1 MSYRLNNTGQEVQT
15 VIDEMQSRTPHAT
28 KQKPG
33 FMGADDKTLIE
44 ALQEAV
50 IIINDL
56 LPTKA
61 PLDSPALT
69 GAPTAPR
76 PSENAQGTEIV
87 TAEWAKALVTACK
100 GVLPDVPVSVNN
112 MKEGV
117 LYYSHGDLYMPM
129 VDSTESFYYY
139 YHITTDGIWTVQKDG
154 ETETRTKIAINLN
167 DISGVLDGSDITV
180 AEMQVGKV
188 YLKEG
193 TLQIKNAPGSGGRF
207 AVTVFSP
214 DGIFSHVYVNGTKTI
229 HKITADNDKVPVY
242 LADIDEKTPDE
253 LRELVPLDETKSFYD
268 GTATYVIF
276 RDDASAIEKTTY
288 GNGFI
293 FYSRATE
300 SEWDEEQW
308 TEIGIDHELSEESER
323 AVANKVIKAEFDAL
337 RDYIDKA
344 TNEFIVLEDGFP
356 LMLEDQKYV
365 YPKLNT

>member
-28 KQKPG
+28 KEKPG
-33 FMGADDKTLIE
+33 FMGADDKMTIE
-44 ALQEAV
+44 ALQDAV
-50 IIINDL
+50 RIINAFL
-56 LPTKA
+56 
-61 PLDSPALT
+61 S
-69 GAPTAPR
+69 
-76 PSENAQGTEIV
+76 
-87 TAEWAKALVTACK
+87 
-100 GVLPDVPVSVNN
+100 
-112 MKEGV
+112 
-117 LYYSHGDLYMPM
+117 
-129 VDSTESFYYY
+129 
-139 YHITTDGIWTVQKDG
+139 
-154 ETETRTKIAINLN
+154 

-193 TLQIKNAPGSGGRF
+193 TLQIKNAPGSDGRF
-207 AVTVFSP
+207 VVTVFSP
-214 DGIFSHVYVNGTKTI
+214 DGIFSHVYVNGTVTI
-229 HKITADNDKVPVY
+229 RKITADNDKVPVY
-242 LADIDEKTPDE
+242 LADIDDKTPDE
-253 LRELVPLDETKSFYD
+253 LRELVPLDETKTFYD

-276 RDDASAIEKTTY
+276 KDDASAIEKTTY

-308 TEIGIDHELSEESER
+308 TEIGTDHELSEDSER
-323 AVANKVIKAEFDAL
+323 AVANKVIKAEFDAF